1 MNILY
6 VTAVPLEYSSSANF
20 RNTALIKGLIENGHS
35 VSTLSTKPQERSECF
50 DKTILNLKLNKRYF
64 VELGALHKGINSAER
79 GSLKS
84 KIKGKL
90 YRVYTAFN
98 LYDSRKNEAGK
109 VSKIDFSSQSFD
121 LIISSSDP
129 KSSHLFAHELI
140 KSNPQIAK
148 RWIQYWG
155 DPFTGDINKRSKVP
169 SFLISKEEK
178 RLISLCDKA
187 VFVSPLTTEY
197 IKNKYPEYKEKIRFV
212 PIGYSQEKIYPEHKS
227 NTLDLCYCG
236 DYNQKDRNLLPL
248 FEAVSEL
255 ENKCRLTVA
264 GNSDLKPA
272 LKENMTVYPRVEKQ
286 KVEEIERDSDVI
298 VCVCNRKGTQIP
310 GKIYHASATNRTVL
324 IILDGEHKNEIEK
337 YFKAYGRFAFCEN
350 EKNAILKTL
359 KNLSK
364 DKKEEIPCKAFNSL
378 NIAEEILK

>member
-109 VSKIDFSSQSFD
+109 ISKIDFSSQSFD

-187 VFVSPLTTEY
+187 VFVSPLTAEY

-264 GNSDLKPA
+264 GNSDLKPV
-272 LKENMTVYPRVEKQ
+272 LKDNVTVFPRVEKQ
-286 KVEEIERDSDVI
+286 KVEEIEQDSDVI

-324 IILDGEHKNEIEK
+324 IILDGEHKDEIEK

-364 DKKEEIPCKAFNSL
+364 DKKEGIPCKAFNSL
-378 NIAEEILK
+378 NIAKEILK